1 MRLTSLF
8 TIVLMFSISTFAT
21 TIKVG
26 SREKV
31 KSISQAV
38 TMAKPD
44 DTIMVNN
51 GEYFERDIIVQ
62 KSLVIT
68 GINFPVINAGGKGS
82 IFLVRSNGVKISGFR
97 LINSEVGYKFENAA
111 IRLEEVS
118 NCSVENNDLYNN
130 FFGIYLQRTTSIRV
144 LNNKIHSFAKS
155 ETNSGNGIHLWN
167 CDSIQIIGN
176 KISGHRDGIY
186 LEFSKQNLIR
196 GNSAKNNIRYG
207 LHFMFSDN
215 CSYIKNRF
223 SENGAGVAVMYSS
236 KIEMVENLF
245 LNNKGPASYGLLL
258 KDINQSHVAKN
269 TFSGNTKGI
278 YMEASG
284 RSIIEK
290 NIFVKNGWA
299 IDLMANSMDNQ
310 FTGNSFYSNNFD
322 VATNSKQNFNT
333 FTKNYWDNYA
343 GYDLNKDG
351 FGDVPYH
358 PVSLFSVIVT
368 EYKPSLILMRG
379 LFTKLL
385 DLAERV
391 FPSLTPKQLI
401 DEKPMMRRT
410 G

>member
-1 MRLTSLF
+1 MRLISLF
-8 TIVLMFSISTFAT
+8 SLILLFSISTLAS

-26 SREKV
+26 KSEKI
-31 KSISQAV
+31 KSITTAV
-38 TMAKPD
+38 SMAKPG
-44 DTIMVNN
+44 DTILVLK
-51 GEYFERDIIVQ
+51 GEYLERDIKIQ
-62 KSLVIT
+62 KPLIIT
-68 GINFPVINAGGKGS
+68 GVNLPVINAGGKGS
-82 IFLVRSNGVKISGFR
+82 IFFVRSNGVKIFGFR

-118 NCSVENNDLYNN
+118 NCTVENNDLYNN
-130 FFGIYLQRTTSIRV
+130 FFGIYLQKTTSIKV
-144 LNNKIHSFAKS
+144 VNNVIHSFAKS

-167 CDSIQIIGN
+167 CDSIQIIEN

-186 LEFSKQNLIR
+186 LEFSKNNLIQ

-215 CSYIKNRF
+215 CSYFKNRF

-245 LNNKGPASYGLLL
+245 FNNKGPASYGLLL
-258 KDINQSHVAKN
+258 KDINQSHVSKN

-284 RSIIEK
+284 RSLIEK

-333 FTKNYWDNYA
+333 FTENYWDNYA

-401 DEKPMMRRT
+401 DEKPVMRRIV
-410 G
+410 

>member
-1 MRLTSLF
+1 
-8 TIVLMFSISTFAT
+8 
-21 TIKVG
+21 
-26 SREKV
+26 
-31 KSISQAV
+31 
-38 TMAKPD
+38 
-44 DTIMVNN
+44 
-51 GEYFERDIIVQ
+51 
-62 KSLVIT
+62 
-68 GINFPVINAGGKGS
+68 
-82 IFLVRSNGVKISGFR
+82 
-97 LINSEVGYKFENAA
+97 
-111 IRLEEVS
+111 
-118 NCSVENNDLYNN
+118 
-130 FFGIYLQRTTSIRV
+130 
-144 LNNKIHSFAKS
+144 
-155 ETNSGNGIHLWN
+155 
-167 CDSIQIIGN
+167 
-176 KISGHRDGIY
+176 
-186 LEFSKQNLIR
+186 LEFSKNNLIQ

-215 CSYIKNRF
+215 CSYFKNRF

-245 LNNKGPASYGLLL
+245 FNNKGPASYGLLL
-258 KDINQSHVAKN
+258 KDINQSHVSKN

-284 RSIIEK
+284 RSLIEK

-333 FTKNYWDNYA
+333 FTENYWDNYA

-401 DEKPMMRRT
+401 DEKPVMRRIV
-410 G
+410 

>member
-1 MRLTSLF
+1 MKITLFITVLSL
-8 TIVLMFSISTFAT
+8 FSISISAS

-26 SREKV
+26 KNETIKT
-31 KSISQAV
+31 ISQAV
-38 TMAKPD
+38 SKAKPG
-44 DTIMVNN
+44 DTVLVTK
-51 GEYFERDIIVQ
+51 GEYIERDIIVN
-62 KSLVIT
+62 KPLVIT
-68 GINFPVINAGGKGS
+68 GTNLPVINAGGKGS
-82 IFLVRSNGVKISGFR
+82 IFYVRSNGVTIKGFK

-111 IRLEEVS
+111 IRIEEVS
-118 NCSVENNDLYNN
+118 NCTVEENDLFNN
-130 FFGIYLQRTTSIRV
+130 FFGVYLQKTNSIKV
-144 LNNKIHSFAKS
+144 LNNKILSFAKQ
-155 ETNSGNGIHLWN
+155 ETNSGNGIHLWD
-167 CDSIQIIGN
+167 CDSTQIIGN

-186 LEFSKQNLIR
+186 LEFSKENLIK
-196 GNSAKNNIRYG
+196 GNTARKNLRYG

-236 KIEMVENLF
+236 KIEMIENF
-245 LNNKGPASYGLLL
+245 FFDNKGPASYGLLL
-258 KDINQSHVAKN
+258 KDINQSHVSKN

-284 RSIIEK
+284 KSVIEK
-290 NIFVKNGWA
+290 NIFIRNGWA
-299 IDLMANSMDNQ
+299 IDLMANSMDNR
-310 FTGNSFYSNNFD
+310 FVGNSFYSNNFD
-322 VATNSKQNFNT
+322 VATNSKQNFNL
-333 FTKNYWDNYA
+333 FTENYWDNYG

-385 DLAERV
+385 DVAERV

-401 DEKPMMRRT
+401 DEKPLMRRSV
-410 G
+410 